1 MNIEEEIEKNL
12 LKIESFGF
20 KKSLNLNENQ
30 VAQVI
35 GVSPS
40 TISTWRKQG
49 IGIDYIP
56 VGGRVLYPKIAV
68 AEFQAKRKVK
78 TA

>member
-1 MNIEEEIEKNL
+1 MDIEEEIEKNL
-12 LKIESFGF
+12 VKIESFGF
-20 KKSLNLNENQ
+20 KKGFNLNENQ
-30 VAQVI
+30 VAKVI
-35 GVSPS
+35 NVSAS
-40 TISTWRKQG
+40 TLAAWRKQG

-56 VGGRVLYPKIAV
+56 VGRRVLYPKIAI

>member
-12 LKIESFGF
+12 AKIESFGF
-20 KKSLNLNENQ
+20 KKGLNLNENQ
-30 VAQVI
+30 VAEVI
-35 GVSPS
+35 NVSAS
-40 TISTWRKQG
+40 TLSAWRKQG
-49 IGIDYIP
+49 IGIDYIQ
-56 VGGRVLYPKIAV
+56 VGGRVLYPKIAI